1 MIQAG
6 SVSLP
11 SKRPKEDRLMETR
24 QAEAIP
30 AEMEELRQQFESWR
44 STHTHRSRIP
54 ETLWAAAAKLARH
67 HGLYRTAR
75 ALHLDYTK
83 LKTLVVSGSAAKRK
97 EAAPTFV
104 ELLSTDRL
112 PECIVELENAR
123 GKKMR
128 IQLRGIPAPNVAIL
142 SRIFWSSRA

>member
-1 MIQAG
+1 MA
-6 SVSLP
+6 
-11 SKRPKEDRLMETR
+11 TR

-30 AEMEELRQQFESWR
+30 ADIEELRQQFESWR
-44 STHTHRSRIP
+44 NTQTRRSRIP
-54 ETLWAAAAKLARH
+54 ETLWASAVKLARQ
-67 HGLYRTAR
+67 HGLHRTAK

-83 LKTLVVSGSAAKRK
+83 LRALVGGSSTAKRK
-97 EAAPTFV
+97 EAAPAFV
-104 ELLSTDRL
+104 ELFSADRL

-128 IQLRGIPAPNVAIL
+128 IHLRGMAAPDVALL